1 MRTNLSEPCQI
12 GKNTFFKNE
21 EKEVPLARKL
31 FLWVIVIFY
40 DIYEDVEKQIMAA
53 DSYDHD

>member
-1 MRTNLSEPCQI
+1 MKRKMYHSQLLKI
-12 GKNTFFKNE
+12 
-21 EKEVPLARKL
+21 KENF
-31 FLWVIVIFY
+31 FLWVIVIFC